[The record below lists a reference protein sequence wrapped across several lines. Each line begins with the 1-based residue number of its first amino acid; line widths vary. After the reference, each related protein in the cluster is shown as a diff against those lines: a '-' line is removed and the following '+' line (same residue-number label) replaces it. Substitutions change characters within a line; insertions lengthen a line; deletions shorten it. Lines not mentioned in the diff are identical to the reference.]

1 MYTHAIRSSSSR
13 LRFFEWR
20 LRGWPAGVATLI
32 GGGRVEVEASP
43 PLSRRRRSMCSSQPE
58 MQTLC

>member
-1 MYTHAIRSSSSR
+1 MYTYAIRSSSLAR
-13 LRFFEWR
+13 LRFFGCR
-20 LRGWPAGVATLI
+20 LRGWPAGVATVI
-32 GGGRVEVEASP
+32 GGGRVEASP